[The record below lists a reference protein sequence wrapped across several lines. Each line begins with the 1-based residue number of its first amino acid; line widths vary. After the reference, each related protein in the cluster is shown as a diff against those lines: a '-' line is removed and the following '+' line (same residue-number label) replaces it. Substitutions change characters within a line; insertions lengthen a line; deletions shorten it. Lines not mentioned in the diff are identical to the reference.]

1 MGQPFSVKLTDYAGQ
16 WDVLKQVAFD
26 VFIHPI
32 WFFPMYYT
40 LKEALCG
47 QPNIF
52 EADSVAK
59 VGAAA
64 LSKYYKNNFDRN
76 SEEGLLADWLAF
88 WKIWIIGDVVV
99 YGCCPMWAR

>member
-1 MGQPFSVKLTDYAGQ
+1 
-16 WDVLKQVAFD
+16 
-26 VFIHPI
+26 
-32 WFFPMYYT
+32 MYYT

-52 EADSVAK
+52 EADSPTK
-59 VGAAA
+59 VGTTA
-64 LSKYYKNNFDRN
+64 LSKYYKNNFDRS

-99 YGCCPMWAR
+99 YGCCPMWARLPMNHVFSFVYICVLSFMRGAPTPSEKQ